1 MIILASGSWLRKT
14 ILEASELEFQVRTKE
29 IDERAV
35 EALHPKKSDADVAI
49 ILAIAKAHAVLED
62 HPGDLVIS
70 ADTFAVLPN
79 GERLHKPSSADE
91 AIKLCLEQSGKTI
104 QAVTGIAM
112 VYGDKVIT
120 NTSTTKITYTD
131 FDRATIEKLLIGND
145 VTIRNAGLGF
155 FSDAPGFTLVKS
167 FEGSYTGAMGLP
179 MEIVREN
186 IKLLD
191 YKYA

>member
-35 EALHPKKSDADVAI
+35 EALHGGKSDSDVAI
-49 ILAIAKAHAVLED
+49 ILATAKAHAVLED
-62 HPGDLVIS
+62 HPSDLIIS
-70 ADTFAVLPN
+70 ADTFVVLPS
-79 GERLHKPSSADE
+79 GERLHKPSSAEE
-91 AIKLCLEQSGKTI
+91 AIELSLEQAGKTI
-104 QAVTGIAM
+104 YAITGVAM
-112 VYGDKVIT
+112 AYGDKLIT
-120 NTSTTKITYTD
+120 NSSTTKITYTN
-131 FDRATIEKLLIGND
+131 FDRATIEKLLVGND

-155 FSDAPGFTLVKS
+155 FSDAPGFTLVQS
-167 FEGSYTGAMGLP
+167 IDGSYTGAMGLP

-191 YKYA
+191 YRLA